1 VAQRLGVGAL
11 AHGSSAAQ
19 PVSRAP
25 ALRAGAVELAGR
37 GERWCVDSIVAVT
50 TTAVTDGDGLVEVEP
65 ARWDA
70 VLGQAGVTD
79 VYYSRGFLAASA
91 VLVDGA
97 PVLLELPGQDGSVL
111 FACLLRRE
119 PPDVVSPYGYGGP
132 VGAGPDPPLERFPAA
147 YEAWCRARGAVSSF
161 VVFHPLTRSAESP
174 ASALF
179 RRIPLGATVAWPL
192 TGRDLFDGMHRHHR
206 RLVRR
211 AEGEGLEV
219 TIDPAPTELVSF
231 VALYETT
238 MRRAR
243 ASTFYFFPARY
254 WRALL
259 SGVALVR
266 VDVRRGGRLLA
277 SVLGM
282 GRPPW
287 LHYHLGARSEADGR
301 AGASH
306 LALYR
311 LAAWGRAH
319 GFQTLHL
326 GGGVGG
332 REDSLFEFKLRFA
345 PDGRMAV
352 AIGKAVHDT
361 DRYRRLAGVDVVDWD
376 GFFPAYREPY

>member
-1 VAQRLGVGAL
+1 
-11 AHGSSAAQ
+11 
-19 PVSRAP
+19 
-25 ALRAGAVELAGR
+25 
-37 GERWCVDSIVAVT
+37 VT
-50 TTAVTDGDGLVEVEP
+50 TAAVSDGNRLVEVEP

-70 VLGQAGVTD
+70 VLGAAGVTD

-97 PVLLELPGQDGSVL
+97 PVLLELPGEDGTVL
-111 FACLLRRE
+111 FACLLRRD

-161 VVFHPLTRSAESP
+161 VVFHPLTGSAESA

-192 TGRDLFDGMHRHHR
+192 TGRHLFAGMHRHHR
-206 RLVRR
+206 RVVRR
-211 AEGEGLEV
+211 AQGEGLEV
-219 TIDPAPTELVSF
+219 TIDPAPTGLASF
-231 VALYETT
+231 VALYEET
-238 MRRAR
+238 MRRVQ
-243 ASTFYFFPARY
+243 ASQFYFFPARY
-254 WRALL
+254 WRTLL

-266 VDVRRGGRLLA
+266 VDVRQGGRLLA

-282 GRPPW
+282 GKPPW
-287 LHYHLGARSEADGR
+287 LHYHLGARSEAYCGE
-301 AGASH
+301 GASH

-311 LAAWGRAH
+311 LAAWGQEH
-319 GFQTLHL
+319 GFETLHL

-332 REDSLFEFKLRFA
+332 RPDSLFEFKLRFA
-345 PDGRMAV
+345 PDARVGA

-361 DRYRRLAGVDVVDWD
+361 DRYLRLARVDAVDWD
-376 GFFPAYREPY
+376 GFFPAYREPYGALSRPA